1 MDTDRKIDI
10 RLVLVFLIVIIIV
23 MLILYFVKLP
33 GPITSIEKK
42 GPYKLNDPR
51 KLFENDS
58 FKTNSSVSFQGFFYI
73 EALQKTGI
81 MKNCS
86 DSDPSKPNCNT
97 GRYALC
103 ACTGADCSNCY
114 HSEYVPLIDFNDK
127 TVVFEFLSAPDASR
141 QNKAYTQITV
151 KTQASEDIRDNSYNP
166 VSLTANASSSYL
178 YMETFVLP
186 PIPFQKWIMITINR
200 EGRRFDIYYNDVL
213 ILSKMTS
220 APIYNSSIS
229 KDIVVGSTKMNG
241 SCGMF
246 SLYSTSQSAGDISK
260 QYRSLI
266 STRDSPLFDTIPPTI
281 DWKTLSVETIPL
293 DSVPS
298 INASLPSVS
307 ASFLCVGSDCIKPPS
322 APPSKPYYE
331 WSTSYG

>member
-1 MDTDRKIDI
+1 MDI
-10 RLVLVFLIVIIIV
+10 RIILSFLIVIIIV
-23 MLILYFVKLP
+23 MLISYFINLP
-33 GPITSIEKK
+33 APITDVEKK
-42 GPYKLNDPR
+42 GPYKLNEVT

-58 FKTNSSVSFQGFFYI
+58 FKTSSSVSFQGFFYL
-73 EALQKTGI
+73 EALQKTGM
-81 MKNCS
+81 MKVCS

-97 GRYALC
+97 GRYSLC
-103 ACTGADCSNCY
+103 ACSGANCSNCY
-114 HSEYVPLIDFNDK
+114 HEEYVPLIDFNDG

-141 QNKAYTQITV
+141 QNKAYTQMTV
-151 KTQASEDIRDNSYNP
+151 KTQASDDIRDNSYNP
-166 VSLTANASSSYL
+166 VSVTANSSSSYL
-178 YMETFVLP
+178 YIETFVLP

-200 EGRRFDIYYNDVL
+200 EGRRFNIYYNDVL

-220 APIYNSSIS
+220 AAIYNSSIS
-229 KDIVVGSTKMNG
+229 KDIKVGSTKING

-246 SLYSTSQSAGDISK
+246 SLYSSAQTAGDISK
-260 QYRSLI
+260 QYRSLV
-266 STRDSPLFDTIPPTI
+266 STRNSPIFDTVPPTI
-281 DWKTLSVETIPL
+281 DWKTLSVETLPL

-307 ASFLCVGSDCIKPPS
+307 ASFLCVGSDCIKSPS